1 MVDERRRKTILGAFP
16 GVFVKYPLMLNFK
29 ILGFAPQ
36 IYVREAD
43 GTLRM
48 YVKQKLFKLKEA
60 VTVFSDDQQTTA
72 LATIAADRILDFNAE
87 YFMSDPNGNRFG
99 SLKRHG
105 RRSIFSTHYDI
116 KRGEEVVASIK
127 EESPMKRFLEAILSG
142 IPLIGF
148 LAVMLL
154 NPTYLV
160 TGADGTLLLKVK
172 KLPAFFEGKFEVSQH
187 AQVPAADEQRL
198 ITGILM
204 MALLERA
211 KG

>member
-1 MVDERRRKTILGAFP
+1 MN
-16 GVFVKYPLMLNFK
+16 YPLQLNFK

-43 GTLRM
+43 GSLRM

-60 VTVFSDDQQTTA
+60 VTVFADDQQQNA
-72 LATIAADRILDFNAE
+72 LATVAADRILDFNAE
-87 YFMSDPNGNRFG
+87 YFMAHPSGDRFG

-116 KRGEEVVASIK
+116 KQGDEVVASIK
-127 EESPMKRFLEAILSG
+127 EEDAIKRFLEAILSG
-142 IPLIGF
+142 IPIIGF
-148 LAVMLL
+148 FAVMFL

-160 TGADGTLLLKVK
+160 TRADGTLVMKLK
-172 KLPAFFEGKFEVSQH
+172 KLPAFFEGKFEISQH
-187 AQVPAADEQRL
+187 AEVSEEEEQRL
-198 ITGILM
+198 LTGILM
-204 MALLERA
+204 MALLERS